1 MDQKIHS
8 NRPHYLGTSGLGAY
22 SALVRFFLRS
32 FFACVLLLSHAALAG
47 PVNVTINGVG
57 SVVSDQE
64 GIDCPANECGADF
77 FGPISLTATPGA
89 GQVFSNWIGDC
100 TEPVIG
106 NVCDVNADES
116 QTAFSIT
123 AVFTVFIEQDTD
135 NDGVADGLDQCPNTP
150 NGEPVD
156 IEGCGASQLDD
167 DEDGVTNDLDQ
178 CPNTPFAADVNAQGC
193 AASQLDDDN
202 DGVSND
208 IDQCPNTEIS
218 AVVDAQGCA
227 AAQLDDDNDGVNNDI
242 DQCPNTAANAIVDA
256 QGCANAQLDDD
267 NDGVNNS
274 IDLCPNTAANA
285 RVDANGCSDAQNITD
300 TDADGVDDA
309 NDQCPNTAANAA
321 VDANGCSAAQNAID
335 TDEDGID
342 DPNDQCPNTP
352 AGEQVDA
359 NGCSAS
365 QLDTD
370 GDGTPDNVDTCANT
384 DPDLPINA
392 EGCNEVQQFGTDLQE
407 LPGLAPAE
415 QELGSTIDELC
426 PRLVELD
433 NQGDLTP
440 SVRALREACSS
451 IKNGDTSN
459 EQAAA
464 ALQEIA
470 LTEIASQ
477 KDYVLEMATTQLGNL
492 NTRFDQ
498 IRQGGGR
505 GVSISGLNIRSGG
518 KAIPMHVVQS
528 AFENLL
534 GMGASAD
541 TDGEPKTGVDF
552 GKMGIFIQGDF
563 EFGERDQTTLESG
576 YDFDSWNFSMGADYR
591 FSDTVFGGASVSY
604 GKVDIEFAENGGK
617 SDISNWGLSLFGGW
631 QITNEWFVDTILS
644 YGTSDFETTRHIAYT
659 DINGLFESDQLGV
672 TDGSQVFVGVNT
684 GYMLNK
690 NAWRFGPTLSLAYVD
705 GSIDGFTETAVGDNS
720 SDAWNFI
727 VDKQNYESLRLSLGV
742 QADYAI
748 NTSIGVLIPGF
759 RAAFVK
765 ESEDNADSVNT
776 RLANNP
782 FGDDALNSNQVAIIT
797 DGQDS
802 SYLDFSANVS
812 GQFILGI
819 SGFVR
824 YGFYTSYDNFSRE
837 GVSVG
842 LRWDKPW

>member
-1 MDQKIHS
+1 MDQQGHW
-8 NRPHYLGTSGLGAY
+8 NRPHSLFAPRSIVRYLLG
-22 SALVRFFLRS
+22 SAFAFLMLV
-32 FFACVLLLSHAALAG
+32 SHTAFSSD
-47 PVNVTINGVG
+47 VDVTINGTG
-57 SVVSDQE
+57 SVTSDTP
-64 GIDCPANECGADF
+64 GIDCPANECGAQF
-77 FGPISLTATPGA
+77 FAPVTLTATPGA
-89 GQVFSNWIGDC
+89 GQVFSNWAGPC
-100 TEPVIG
+100 EAPVVG
-106 NVCDVNADES
+106 NACNVNADEG
-116 QTAFSIT
+116 QDLFSIT
-123 AVFTVFIEQDTD
+123 AVFVEQDTD
-135 NDGVADGLDQCPNTP
+135 NDGVGDSVDQCPNTP

-156 IEGCGASQLDD
+156 AEGCGASQLDD
-167 DEDGVTNDLDQ
+167 DNDGVANDVDQ
-178 CPNTPFAADVNAQGC
+178 CPNTQVAGVVDAQGC
-193 AASQLDDDN
+193 SAAQLDDDN
-202 DGVSND
+202 DGVSNE
-208 IDQCPNTEIS
+208 IDQCPNTAANT
-218 AVVDAQGCA
+218 AVNAQGCSNA
-227 AAQLDDDNDGVNNDI
+227 ELDDDNDGVNNDL
-242 DQCPNTAANAIVDA
+242 DLCPNTAANAIVDA
-256 QGCANAQLDDD
+256 
-267 NDGVNNS
+267 
-274 IDLCPNTAANA
+274 
-285 RVDANGCSDAQNITD
+285 
-300 TDADGVDDA
+300 
-309 NDQCPNTAANAA
+309 
-321 VDANGCSAAQNAID
+321 NGCSAAQNASD
-335 TDEDGID
+335 TDEDGIE

-352 AGEQVDA
+352 AGEPVGA

-370 GDGTPDNVDTCANT
+370 GDGAADNVDSCPNT

-392 EGCNEVQQFGTDLQE
+392 DGCNEVQQFGTDLQE

-477 KDYVLEMATTQLGNL
+477 KDYVLEMAATQLGNL

-604 GKVDIEFAENGGK
+604 GKVDIEFADNGGK

-659 DINGLFESDQLGV
+659 DINGLFESNQLGV
-672 TDGSQVFVGVNT
+672 TDGSQVFVGLNT

-727 VDKQNYESLRLSLGV
+727 VDKQNYESLRVSLGV

-782 FGDDALNSNQVAIIT
+782 FGDGALNSNQVAIIT

-802 SYLDFSANVS
+802 SYLDFSANIS